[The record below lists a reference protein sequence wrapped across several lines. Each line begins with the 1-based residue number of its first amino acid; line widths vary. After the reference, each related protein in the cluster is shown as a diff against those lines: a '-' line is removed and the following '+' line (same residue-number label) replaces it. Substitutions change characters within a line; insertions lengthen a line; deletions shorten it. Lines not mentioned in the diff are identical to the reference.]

1 MVMGMGHCGNQSS
14 LEVSVE
20 ERSCVVV
27 IWREDVSRGIGGLA
41 DWRCLER
48 CNSWRKG

>member
-14 LEVSVE
+14 LEVSVG

-27 IWREDVSRGIGGLA
+27 IWRE
-41 DWRCLER
+41 
-48 CNSWRKG
+48 